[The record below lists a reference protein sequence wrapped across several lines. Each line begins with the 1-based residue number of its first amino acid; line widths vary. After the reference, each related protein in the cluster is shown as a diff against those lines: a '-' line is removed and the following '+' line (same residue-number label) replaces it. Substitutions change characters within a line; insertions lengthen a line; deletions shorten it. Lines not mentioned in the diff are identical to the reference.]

1 MDTLLIILILGG
13 GVYFFVKKFSSGQSI
28 RSSKIF
34 SKIPKT
40 ALNKAYDNFRGQLIS
55 GEAAQQLNSSIIL
68 KRNEVLV
75 FEIPGIQLCE
85 ERTVKTKGSHQGF
98 SIRIMKG
105 VSYRFGGFEAAAQK
119 EVVELD
125 VGTLTLTNKRLM
137 FSGSRKSVDYS
148 ISKINRIEALED
160 GVSISRARKVRVEY
174 FLGTTNL
181 SLRSTIAPAEG
192 ESFEPEEVTYEFSG
206 QECKT
211 VLKRLIQQ
219 LN

>member
-1 MDTLLIILILGG
+1 MDTLLVLLILGG
-13 GVYFFVKKFSSGQSI
+13 GVYFLVKKFSSGKPNRTFRLLSN
-28 RSSKIF
+28 
-34 SKIPKT
+34 IPET
-40 ALNKAYDNFRGQLIS
+40 ALNKAYDDLRGQLIS
-55 GEAAQQLNSSIIL
+55 GEAAQQINSSIIL
-68 KRNEVLV
+68 KKNEVLV

-105 VSYRFGGFEAAAQK
+105 VSYRFGGFEAASQK

-148 ISKINRIEALED
+148 ISKINRIEALEN

-181 SLRSTIAPAEG
+181 SLRSTVAPGEG
-192 ESFEPEEVTYEFSG
+192 ESFEPEEITYEFSG

-219 LN
+219 LG